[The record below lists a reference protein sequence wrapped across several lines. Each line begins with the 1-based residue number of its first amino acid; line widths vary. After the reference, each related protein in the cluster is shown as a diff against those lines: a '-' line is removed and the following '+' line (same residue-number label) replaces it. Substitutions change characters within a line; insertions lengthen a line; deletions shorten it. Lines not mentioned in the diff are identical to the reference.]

1 MTKFLWNSDRLHEK
15 KQHDENSFLSLIY
28 ASFGDKKLYKML
40 IPTDET
46 FCISHI
52 LFMTKI

>member
-1 MTKFLWNSDRLHEK
+1 MTKFLWNSDRLREK
-15 KQHDENSFLSLIY
+15 KQHDKNSFLSLIY

>member
-15 KQHDENSFLSLIY
+15 KQHDKNSFLSLIY

-40 IPTDET
+40 IPTDEA
-46 FCISHI
+46 FCISHV
-52 LFMTKI
+52 LL